1 MEWLERQWN
10 EPSRTDF
17 YLMQIAHDVER
28 ANVGNGKVSDK
39 RIKLVKKAEDKEV
52 KPKTRKEAGEQARAR
67 WSTLGVGKKEKK

>member
-1 MEWLERQWN
+1 MEWLDRQWN

-39 RIKLVKKAEDKEV
+39 RIKLIKKAEEKEV
-52 KPKTRKEAGEQARAR
+52 KPKNRKEAGELARAR
-67 WSTLGVGKKEKK
+67 WSTLGVGKKK